1 MHCLYILVSVMGLQ
15 RTCAHGQV
23 IASEARAVSEYE
35 SQIASAAAMLVT
47 EYRHAAADE
56 DQQNSEQVCHCPCHG
71 RKCGVKLGWMDGGVA
86 TCLPHMS
93 VC

>member
-1 MHCLYILVSVMGLQ
+1 MPQ

-56 DQQNSEQVCHCPCHG
+56 DQQNGEQVCHCSVM
-71 RKCGVKLGWMDGGVA
+71 GVCVGGIKLGWMDVCVA
-86 TCLPHMS
+86 TCLPHVS
-93 VC
+93 LC